1 MRVLITGVTGLLG
14 RYLCLTQRPRDE
26 IYGLTRSARVPE
38 LDGLC
43 SIHQADVADF
53 AALDQLLEEIRP
65 DVIIH
70 AAAEG
75 SVDSVEGRISVYRR
89 LNVEV
94 GVKLASYSAGK
105 GIQFVLVSSN
115 AVFGGSPRRYS
126 DISPVD
132 PINDYG
138 RLKAEAEGAALLV
151 YPATFIPR
159 PILMY
164 GWPLAGQRANPPV
177 AWVARLRSEL
187 GIRVVDDVWTE
198 PLAAWDCAESIWSG
212 IERGVAGL
220 VNVSGGV
227 RISLLEFAQMTAA
240 TFSLDS
246 ELVVGIS
253 SSDLEGLA
261 PRPQE
266 TMFDLHRL
274 KSELDMTPVGP
285 FIGLARL
292 RESEVSLGLAA
303 E

>member
-14 RYLCLTQRPRDE
+14 RYLCLTQRSRDE
-26 IYGLTRSARVPE
+26 IHGLTRSARVPK

-53 AALDQLLEEIRP
+53 AVLDQLLEEIKP

-70 AAAEG
+70 CAAEG
-75 SVDSVEGRISVYRR
+75 SVDSVEGRISDYRR

-94 GVKLASYSAGK
+94 GVRLATYSAGK

-115 AVFGGSPRRYS
+115 AVFGGSPRPYS
-126 DISPVD
+126 DASPVD

-138 RLKAEAEGAALLV
+138 RLKAEAEVAALLV

-177 AWVARLRSEL
+177 AWVARLRGDLE
-187 GIRVVDDVWTE
+187 IRVVDDVWTE

-212 IERGVAGL
+212 IERGAAGT

-285 FIGLARL
+285 LLGLARL
-292 RESEVSLGLAA
+292 RETEVSLGHAA